1 MLFMVI
7 GGNNQAFYMLPPEK
21 MMEQAMLMDAWT
33 RKQLE
38 SGKCKAI
45 YVADGNK
52 RYFSIWELASYEEGV
67 QLSMAGPTWQYQDF
81 EVIPVVDY
89 DQSMKLAMSAPG
101 K

>member
-1 MLFMVI
+1 MLFMVV

-21 MMEQAMLMDAWT
+21 MMEQAMLMEAWT

-45 YVADGNK
+45 YMADGNK
-52 RYFSIWELASYEEGV
+52 RFFSIWDLSSYEEGV
-67 QLSMAGPTWQYQDF
+67 RISMAGPTWQYQDF
-81 EVIPVVDY
+81 EVIPVVEY
-89 DQSMKLAMSAPG
+89 AEAMKLAMSTPG